1 MGGRWRRGN
10 PVGHPRVP
18 GRCAEK
24 RHHDGLVGT
33 QPTDQLL
40 PRQRS
45 TLHKVHWV
53 RDWSFDEDRH
63 QLRISG
69 TARAMATLR
78 NLAISL
84 LRLAGATNITAALR
98 WVARDPARALAL
110 VGA

>member
-1 MGGRWRRGN
+1 MT
-10 PVGHPRVP
+10 PVGHLRVP
-18 GRCAEK
+18 GRCAKK

-33 QPTDQLL
+33 QPTDQSL

-63 QLRISG
+63 RLRAPRA

-84 LRLAGATNITAALR
+84 LRLAGATNICAGLR
-98 WVARDPARALAL
+98 WVARDPTRAAAL